1 MEKKKK
7 FINGQLLRLLTVL
20 KNYQKENVIKT
31 VKNQHWLM
39 PLKERF
45 ALVWTKIVEKD
56 LFQIRET

>member
-1 MEKKKK
+1 MEKMKK

-45 ALVWTKIVEKD
+45 ALV
-56 LFQIRET
+56 